1 MKNDSYNDIL
11 PGRSWPLGATV
22 MGSGVNFSIFSK
34 HATSVELILFE
45 RPGDKKPFR
54 IIKLKPDTNKTFY
67 YWHCFVQGIGTGQI
81 YAWRAY
87 GPFQPEKGLRF
98 DPSKILLDPYAK
110 VVITESYDRE
120 AAKKYGE
127 DNCESAMK
135 CVVSD
140 SRGYDWEGDKP
151 LRTPYSR
158 SIIYELHVGGFTK
171 NTNSGLS
178 DEKRG
183 TYAGVIE
190 KIPYLKSLGITAVEL
205 LPVQQLDDQNAFHG
219 FKDYWGYSPI
229 GFFAP
234 HNKYSSRQDPLG
246 PIFEFRS
253 MVKALHSAGIE
264 VILDVVFNHT
274 AEIDETGPTL
284 SFRGLGNDNYY
295 ILNEKNPAVYSNYS
309 GCGNSINANHS
320 IVRRLISDCLRYWVS
335 EMHVDGFRFDLASAL
350 TRDEEGNPMGN
361 PPIIWSIESDPV
373 LAGTKVIA
381 EAWDAA
387 GLYQVGR
394 FIGDRFAEWNGPFRD
409 NVRAF
414 VRGDENTVKNLA
426 SRLIA
431 SPDIYTSPERQP
443 NRSINFIT
451 CHDGFTLNDL
461 VSYNFKHNEENGEN
475 NNDGS
480 NDNFSFNCSI
490 EGPSD
495 NPEIEALRIRQ
506 IKNFISILLLSQGTP
521 MLLMGDE
528 VRRTQRGNN
537 NCYCQDN
544 ELSWFDWRLVEKNK
558 ALLRFTSGM
567 IKFTIGLELFRLDKI
582 LDTTGLNLRP
592 SIKWH
597 GVSLGNPDWAS
608 WSHTLSFELI
618 HKEASEHLFIMLNFF
633 SKDLSFDL
641 PGLSANKK
649 WYRIA
654 DTSLSSPD
662 DFCKIEDAPE
672 VTTKKYSMTSSCVSV
687 LLAR

>member
-1 MKNDSYNDIL
+1 
-11 PGRSWPLGATV
+11 
-22 MGSGVNFSIFSK
+22 
-34 HATSVELILFE
+34 
-45 RPGDKKPFR
+45 
-54 IIKLKPDTNKTFY
+54 
-67 YWHCFVQGIGTGQI
+67 
-81 YAWRAY
+81 
-87 GPFQPEKGLRF
+87 
-98 DPSKILLDPYAK
+98 
-110 VVITESYDRE
+110 
-120 AAKKYGE
+120 
-127 DNCESAMK
+127 
-135 CVVSD
+135 
-140 SRGYDWEGDKP
+140 
-151 LRTPYSR
+151 
-158 SIIYELHVGGFTK
+158 
-171 NTNSGLS
+171 
-178 DEKRG
+178 
-183 TYAGVIE
+183 
-190 KIPYLKSLGITAVEL
+190 
-205 LPVQQLDDQNAFHG
+205 
-219 FKDYWGYSPI
+219 
-229 GFFAP
+229 
-234 HNKYSSRQDPLG
+234 
-246 PIFEFRS
+246 

-284 SFRGLGNDNYY
+284 SFRGLSNDIYY
-295 ILNEKNPAVYSNYS
+295 ILNEKNPAIYANYS

-320 IVRRLISDCLRYWVS
+320 IVRRLMSDCLRYWVS
-335 EMHVDGFRFDLASAL
+335 EMHIDGFRFDLASAL

-387 GLYQVGR
+387 GLYQVGH

-409 NVRAF
+409 DVRAF

-431 SPDIYTSPERQP
+431 SPDIYVSPEREP

-461 VSYNFKHNEENGEN
+461 VSYNFKHNEANGEN

-480 NDNFSFNCSI
+480 NDNFSFNFGV

-495 NPEIEALRIRQ
+495 NPEIEGLRIRQ
-506 IKNFISILLLSQGTP
+506 IKNFISILLISQGTP

-528 VRRTQRGNN
+528 VRKTQKGNN

-544 ELSWFDWRLVEKNK
+544 ELSWFDWMLVEKNK
-558 ALLRFTSGM
+558 DLLKFTSDM

-582 LDTTGLNLRP
+582 LDTTGLPLRP

-597 GVSLGNPDWAS
+597 GLSLGYPDWAS
-608 WSHTLSFELI
+608 WSHTLAFELI
-618 HKEASEHLFIMLNFF
+618 HKEASEHLFVMLNFF

-641 PGLSANKK
+641 PGLSANRK

-672 VTTKKYSMTSSCVSV
+672 VTTNKYSMTSFCVSI

>member
-1 MKNDSYNDIL
+1 M
-11 PGRSWPLGATV
+11 
-22 MGSGVNFSIFSK
+22 
-34 HATSVELILFE
+34 
-45 RPGDKKPFR
+45 
-54 IIKLKPDTNKTFY
+54 
-67 YWHCFVQGIGTGQI
+67 
-81 YAWRAY
+81 
-87 GPFQPEKGLRF
+87 
-98 DPSKILLDPYAK
+98 
-110 VVITESYDRE
+110 
-120 AAKKYGE
+120 
-127 DNCESAMK
+127 
-135 CVVSD
+135 
-140 SRGYDWEGDKP
+140 
-151 LRTPYSR
+151 
-158 SIIYELHVGGFTK
+158 
-171 NTNSGLS
+171 
-178 DEKRG
+178 
-183 TYAGVIE
+183 
-190 KIPYLKSLGITAVEL
+190 
-205 LPVQQLDDQNAFHG
+205 
-219 FKDYWGYSPI
+219 
-229 GFFAP
+229 
-234 HNKYSSRQDPLG
+234 
-246 PIFEFRS
+246 
-253 MVKALHSAGIE
+253 
-264 VILDVVFNHT
+264 
-274 AEIDETGPTL
+274 
-284 SFRGLGNDNYY
+284 
-295 ILNEKNPAVYSNYS
+295 
-309 GCGNSINANHS
+309 
-320 IVRRLISDCLRYWVS
+320 SDCLRYWVS

-387 GLYQVGR
+387 GLYQVGH

-431 SPDIYTSPERQP
+431 SPDIYASPEREP

-461 VSYNFKHNEENGEN
+461 VSYNFKHNEANGEN

-480 NDNFSFNCSI
+480 NDNFSFNFGV

-495 NPEIEALRIRQ
+495 NPEIEGLRIRQ
-506 IKNFISILLLSQGTP
+506 IKNFISILLISQGTP

-528 VRRTQRGNN
+528 VRKTQKGNN

-544 ELSWFDWRLVEKNK
+544 ELSWFDWMLVEKNK
-558 ALLRFTSGM
+558 DLLKFTSDM

-582 LDTTGLNLRP
+582 LDTTGLPLRP

-597 GVSLGNPDWAS
+597 GLSLGYPDWAS
-608 WSHTLSFELI
+608 WSHTLAFELI
-618 HKEASEHLFIMLNFF
+618 HKEASEHLFVMLNFF

-641 PGLSANKK
+641 PGLSANRK

-662 DFCKIEDAPE
+662 DFCKIENAPE
-672 VTTKKYSMTSSCVSV
+672 VTTNKYSMTSSCVSI

>member
-1 MKNDSYNDIL
+1 MKINNSVDVL
-11 PGRSWPLGATV
+11 PGKSWPLGATV

-34 HATSVELILFE
+34 HATAFELVLFE
-45 RPGDKKPFR
+45 RPGDKKPVR
-54 IIKLKPDTNKTFY
+54 TINLNPDKNKTFY
-67 YWHCFVQGIGTGQI
+67 YWHCFIQGIGTGQI

-98 DPSKILLDPYAK
+98 DSSKILLDPYAK
-110 VVITESYDRE
+110 VIVTDNYDRE
-120 AAKKYGE
+120 AAKIYGV
-127 DNCESAMK
+127 DNCDCVMK

-171 NTNSGLS
+171 NNNSGIS

-183 TYAGVIE
+183 TYAGLIE
-190 KIPYLKSLGITAVEL
+190 KIPYLTSLGITAVEL
-205 LPVQQLDDQNAFHG
+205 LPIQQFDEQNAPYG
-219 FKDYWGYSPI
+219 LNDYWGYSPI
-229 GFFAP
+229 CFFAP
-234 HNKYSSRQDPLG
+234 NNKYSSRQDPLG
-246 PIFEFRS
+246 PVFEFRE
-253 MVKALHSAGIE
+253 MIKALHRAGIE

-284 SFRGLGNDNYY
+284 SFRGLGNDSYY
-295 ILNEKNPAVYSNYS
+295 ILNKNDPAMYSNYS
-309 GCGNSINANHS
+309 GCGNSINANNS
-320 IVRRLISDCLRYWVS
+320 IVRRLMSDCLRYWVS

-350 TRDEEGNPMGN
+350 TRDEEGKPMGN

-409 NVRAF
+409 DVRMF
-414 VRGDENTVKNLA
+414 VRGDENTVKKLA

-431 SPDIYTSPERQP
+431 SPDIYVSPEREP
-443 NRSINFIT
+443 HRSINFVT
-451 CHDGFTLNDL
+451 CHDGFTLNDI
-461 VSYNFKHNEENGEN
+461 VSYNVKHNEANGEN

-480 NDNFSFNCSI
+480 NENFSLSYGV

-495 NPEIEALRIRQ
+495 SHEIEAIRIRQ
-506 IKNFISILLLSQGTP
+506 IKNFISILLISQGTP

-528 VRRTQRGNN
+528 IRRTQKGNN

-544 ELSWFDWRLVEKNK
+544 ELSWFDWTLVEKNK
-558 ALLRFTSGM
+558 DLLRFTSNM
-567 IKFTIGLELFRLDKI
+567 IRFTLGLELFKLDKI
-582 LDTTGLNLRP
+582 LDTTGSTLGP

-597 GVSLGNPDWAS
+597 GVKLGCPDWAS

-618 HKEASEHLFIMLNFF
+618 HAKASEHLFVMLNFF
-633 SKDLSFDL
+633 DKDLSFDIPPL
-641 PGLSANKK
+641 PPNQK

-654 DTSLSSPD
+654 DTSLSSPY
-662 DFCKIEDAPE
+662 DFCTTEDAHE
-672 VTTKKYSMTSSCVSV
+672 VMTNKYSMTSFCLSILS
-687 LLAR
+687 AR

>member
-1 MKNDSYNDIL
+1 MRNDSYNDIMT
-11 PGRSWPLGATV
+11 GRSWPLGATV

-34 HATSVELILFE
+34 HATSIDLVLFE
-45 RPGDKKPFR
+45 RPTDKKPVR
-54 IIKLKPDTNKTFY
+54 IIKLDPGTNKTFY

-87 GPFQPEKGLRF
+87 GPYHPEKGLRF

-110 VVITESYDRE
+110 VIITENYDRE
-120 AAKKYGE
+120 AGKQYGK

-151 LRTPYSR
+151 LRTPYAR

-171 NTNSGLS
+171 NPNSGLG
-178 DEKRG
+178 DDKRG
-183 TYAGVIE
+183 TYAGIIE
-190 KIPYLKSLGITAVEL
+190 KIPYLTSLGITAVEF
-205 LPVQQLDDQNAFHG
+205 LPVQQFDDQNASHG
-219 FKDYWGYSPI
+219 LKDYWGYSPI
-229 GFFAP
+229 SFFAP
-234 HNKYSSRQDPLG
+234 HNRYSSRQDPLG
-246 PIFEFRS
+246 PVFEFRE
-253 MVKALHSAGIE
+253 MVKALHKAGIE

-284 SFRGLGNDNYY
+284 SFRGLGNDVYY
-295 ILNEKNPAVYSNYS
+295 ILNEKNPATYANYS
-309 GCGNSINANHS
+309 GCGNSVNANHS
-320 IVRRLISDCLRYWVS
+320 IVRRLMSDCLRYWVS

-350 TRDEEGNPMGN
+350 TRDEGGNPMGN

-409 NVRAF
+409 DVRAF
-414 VRGDENTVKNLA
+414 VRGDENTVTKLA

-431 SPDIYTSPERQP
+431 SPDIYVNPEREP

-461 VSYNFKHNEENGEN
+461 VSYSVKHNESNGEN
-475 NNDGS
+475 NHDGS
-480 NDNFSFNCSI
+480 NYNFSFNYGI

-495 NPEIEALRIRQ
+495 NPEVEALRIKQ
-506 IKNFISILLLSQGTP
+506 IKNFMSILLISQGTP

-528 VRRTQRGNN
+528 VRRTQKGNN

-544 ELSWFDWRLVEKNK
+544 ELSWFDWALVEKNK
-558 ALLRFTSGM
+558 DLLRFTSNM
-567 IKFTIGLELFRLDKI
+567 IKFTRKLDLFKLDKI
-582 LDTTGLNLRP
+582 LDATGSALKP
-592 SIKWH
+592 SVKWH
-597 GVSLGNPDWAS
+597 GVDLGYPDWAS

-618 HKEASEHLFIMLNFF
+618 HKNASEHLFVMLNFF
-633 SKDLSFDL
+633 SKDLSFDI
-641 PGLSANKK
+641 PRLSENRK
-649 WYRIA
+649 WFKIA
-654 DTSLSSPD
+654 DTSLPSPN
-662 DFCKIEDAPE
+662 DFNKIEDAPE
-672 VTTKKYSMTSSCVSV
+672 LTTNKYPMTPFCVAI

>member
-1 MKNDSYNDIL
+1 MRNDSCNDIL

-34 HATSVELILFE
+34 HATSIDLVLFE
-45 RPGDKKPFR
+45 RPTDKKPVR
-54 IIKLKPDTNKTFY
+54 IIRLEPGTNKTFY
-67 YWHCFVQGIGTGQI
+67 YWHCFIQGIGTGQI

-87 GPFQPEKGLRF
+87 GPYHPEKGLRF

-110 VVITESYDRE
+110 VIITENYNRE
-120 AAKKYGE
+120 SAKKYGE
-127 DNCESAMK
+127 ENCESAMK

-151 LRTPYSR
+151 LRTPYAR

-171 NTNSGLS
+171 NPNSGLG
-178 DEKRG
+178 DDKRG
-183 TYAGVIE
+183 TYAGIIE
-190 KIPYLKSLGITAVEL
+190 KIPYLTSLGITAVEF
-205 LPVQQLDDQNAFHG
+205 LPVQQFDDQNASHG
-219 FKDYWGYSPI
+219 LKDYWGYSPI
-229 GFFAP
+229 SFFAP
-234 HNKYSSRQDPLG
+234 HNRYSSRQDPLG
-246 PIFEFRS
+246 PVFEFRE
-253 MVKALHSAGIE
+253 MVKALHRAGIE

-284 SFRGLGNDNYY
+284 SFRGLGNDVYY
-295 ILNEKNPAVYSNYS
+295 ILNEKNRSTYANYS
-309 GCGNSINANHS
+309 GCGNSVNANHS
-320 IVRRLISDCLRYWVS
+320 IVRRLMSDCLRYWVS

-350 TRDEEGNPMGN
+350 TRDEGGNPMGN

-409 NVRAF
+409 DVRAF
-414 VRGDENTVKNLA
+414 VRGDENTVKKLA

-431 SPDIYTSPERQP
+431 SPDIYVSQEREP

-461 VSYNFKHNEENGEN
+461 VSYSVKHNESNGEN
-475 NNDGS
+475 NHDGS
-480 NDNFSFNCSI
+480 NDNFSFNYGI

-495 NPEIEALRIRQ
+495 NPEVEALRIKQ
-506 IKNFISILLLSQGTP
+506 IKNFISILLISQGTP

-528 VRRTQRGNN
+528 VRRTQKGNN

-544 ELSWFDWRLVEKNK
+544 ELSWFDWVLVEKNK
-558 ALLRFTSGM
+558 DLLRFTSNM
-567 IKFTIGLELFRLDKI
+567 IKLTRGLELFKLDKI
-582 LDTTGLNLRP
+582 LDATGSTHKP

-597 GVSLGNPDWAS
+597 GVELRYPDWAS
-608 WSHTLSFELI
+608 WSHTLSFELT
-618 HKEASEHLFIMLNFF
+618 HKNASEHLFVMLNFF
-633 SKDLSFDL
+633 SKVLSFDI
-641 PGLSANKK
+641 PRLSENRK
-649 WYRIA
+649 WLRIA
-654 DTSLSSPD
+654 DTSLPSPN

-672 VTTKKYSMTSSCVSV
+672 VTTNKYPMTPFCVAI